1 MSRTA
6 EAFAGETYDAKRDK
20 PALTAQLDHVRSHMI
35 SRPGW
40 HTLEEIAAAVGLK
53 TGVKPSTA
61 SVSARLRDLR
71 KTGFGGYMIERRI
84 REGSSRLWE
93 YHLDFPN
100 AAAKSN
106 TPNAGVSP

>member
-1 MSRTA
+1 MSRIA
-6 EAFAGETYDAKRDK
+6 EKFDGETYHAKRDK
-20 PALTAQLDHVRSHMI
+20 QALSVQLDHVRSHMI

-53 TGVKPSTA
+53 TGAKPSTA

-71 KTGFGGYMIERRI
+71 KTQFGAYTIERRI
-84 REGSSRLWE
+84 REGSGRLWE

-100 AAAKSN
+100 AVAKPN
-106 TPNAGVSP
+106 TPNAGVAP